1 MERESAIKGNHN
13 VEIYKTSSS
22 PVCRGIQCLRAD
34 VTYRVCLS
42 TKPVRR
48 GKNCK
53 KWPKAEDTTG
63 VGMDIVPEDAGDAT
77 GITTM
82 AIGMQF
88 PSGWVLL
95 RLLMHTTVM
104 MITAMTAI
112 AVADAA
118 NRKPMP
124 AQRTGAAVVLTSMA
138 A

>member
-1 MERESAIKGNHN
+1 
-13 VEIYKTSSS
+13 
-22 PVCRGIQCLRAD
+22 
-34 VTYRVCLS
+34 
-42 TKPVRR
+42 
-48 GKNCK
+48 
-53 KWPKAEDTTG
+53 
-63 VGMDIVPEDAGDAT
+63 MDIVPGDAGDAT